1 MNFPLFVA
9 RRIRK
14 TQDTSF
20 SKTVTY
26 VGIGT
31 VAVGTAII
39 LVSFAIL
46 FGFKSTIED
55 KLTNFSGDARISQIS
70 GNHSLSEIPLVRNRA
85 WEAQTLKRPEID
97 HIQAHVQRPGI
108 IVGKDGLAGIVVK
121 GIGKDLPV
129 KQLEKNI
136 ISGSGSINGP
146 QEVIL
151 SKTLAKQLKVKTNN
165 SLIIYFLSA
174 PERPRKVKIKGIY
187 ETGLEEI
194 DKIFVL
200 ADRDWVQK
208 MNGWT
213 ADSLGTYEIF
223 FKENQNL
230 EAKTNALAKSMPP
243 EWRIQPV
250 TEIYPALFD
259 WMSML
264 DKNIV
269 IFISLLFVVACFN
282 LIATLWVLIMERVPM
297 VGLLK
302 SMGASASQIR
312 RIFWWNGLF
321 ILVRGLLIGN
331 GIAFLFCYLQSS
343 YQLIPLDPESYFM
356 TSVPIEWDG
365 TTWGMVN
372 GLTILLVSLMM
383 SIPTLLI
390 TKIEPNEAL
399 NFKN

>member
-1 MNFPLFVA
+1 MNFPLFIA

-14 TQDTSF
+14 TKDTSF

-31 VAVGTAII
+31 IAVGTAII
-39 LVSFAIL
+39 LVAFAIL
-46 FGFKSTIED
+46 FGFKSAIQE
-55 KLTNFSGDARISQIS
+55 KLTSFSGEARISQIS
-70 GNHSLSEIPLVRNRA
+70 GNRSLSESPLARNLE
-85 WEAQTLKRPEID
+85 WEAATVKRPEID

-121 GIGKDLPV
+121 GIGKDLPA
-129 KQLEKNI
+129 KQLQQNI
-136 ISGSGSINGP
+136 IDGSAHLAGP

-151 SKTLAKQLKVKTNN
+151 SAALAKQLKVKKNG
-165 SLIIYFLSA
+165 SLILYFLSA

-187 ETGLEEI
+187 ETGLEEL

-213 ADSLGTYEIF
+213 ADSLGTYEVY
-223 FKENQNL
+223 FKSKQNV
-230 EAKTNALAKSMPP
+230 EAKTEALGKTMPP

-259 WMSML
+259 WMTML
-264 DKNIV
+264 DRNIV

-302 SMGASASQIR
+302 SMGASAAQIR

-331 GIAFLFCYLQSS
+331 AIAFLFCYIQST
-343 YQLIPLDPESYFM
+343 YHLIPLDPESYYM
-356 TSVPIEWDG
+356 SSVPIQWDAA
-365 TTWGMVN
+365 TWGIVN
-372 GLTILLVSLMM
+372 ALTITLVGFMM
-383 SIPTLLI
+383 SSPTLLI
-390 TKIEPNEAL
+390 TRIEPNEAL

>member
-39 LVSFAIL
+39 LVAFAIL
-46 FGFKSTIED
+46 FGFKSTIRE
-55 KLTNFSGDARISQIS
+55 KLISFSGDARINQIS
-70 GNHSLSEIPLVRNRA
+70 GNRSLAESPLARNLQ
-85 WEAQTLKRPEID
+85 WEAATVKRPEID

-108 IVGKDGLAGIVVK
+108 IVSKDGLAGIVVK
-121 GIGKDLPV
+121 GIGKDLPM
-129 KQLEKNI
+129 KQLQQNI
-136 ISGSGSINGP
+136 LQGSSRIKGP

-151 SKTLAKQLKVKTNN
+151 SAALAKQLKVKTNG
-165 SLIIYFLSA
+165 SLILYFLSA
-174 PERPRKVKIKGIY
+174 PERPRKVKVSGIY
-187 ETGLEEI
+187 ETGLEEL
-194 DKIFVL
+194 DKIFIL

-213 ADSLGTYEIF
+213 ADSLGTYEVY
-223 FKENQNL
+223 FKSKQNV
-230 EAKTNALAKSMPP
+230 EAKTEALGKTMPP

-259 WMSML
+259 WMTML
-264 DKNIV
+264 DRNIV

-302 SMGASASQIR
+302 SMGASAAQIR

-331 GIAFLFCYLQSS
+331 AIAFLFCYIQST
-343 YQLIPLDPESYFM
+343 YHLIPLDPESYYM
-356 TSVPIEWDG
+356 SSVPIQWDAA
-365 TTWGMVN
+365 TWGIVN
-372 GLTILLVSLMM
+372 ALTITLVGFMM

-390 TKIEPNEAL
+390 TRIEPNEAL

>member
-39 LVSFAIL
+39 LVAFAIL
-46 FGFKSTIED
+46 FGFKSTIRE
-55 KLTNFSGDARISQIS
+55 KLTSFSGDARINQIS
-70 GNHSLSEIPLVRNRA
+70 GNRSLAESPLARNLQ
-85 WEAQTLKRPEID
+85 WEAATVKRPEID

-108 IVGKDGLAGIVVK
+108 IVSKDGLAGIVVK
-121 GIGKDLPV
+121 GIGKDLPM
-129 KQLEKNI
+129 KQLQQNI
-136 ISGSGSINGP
+136 LQGSSRIKGP

-151 SKTLAKQLKVKTNN
+151 STALAKQLKVKTNG
-165 SLIIYFLSA
+165 SLILYFLSA
-174 PERPRKVKIKGIY
+174 PERPRKVKVSGIY
-187 ETGLEEI
+187 ETGLEEL
-194 DKIFVL
+194 DKIFIL

-213 ADSLGTYEIF
+213 ADSLGSYEVY
-223 FKENQNL
+223 FKSKQNV
-230 EAKTNALAKSMPP
+230 EAKTEALGKTMPP

-259 WMSML
+259 WMTML
-264 DKNIV
+264 DRNIV

-302 SMGASASQIR
+302 SMGASAAQIR

-331 GIAFLFCYLQSS
+331 AIAFLFCYIQST
-343 YQLIPLDPESYFM
+343 YHLIPLDPESYYM
-356 TSVPIEWDG
+356 SSVPIQWDAA
-365 TTWGMVN
+365 TWGIVN
-372 GLTILLVSLMM
+372 ALTITLVGFMM

-390 TKIEPNEAL
+390 TRIEPNEAL

>member
-1 MNFPLFVA
+1 MNFPLFIA

-14 TQDTSF
+14 TKDTSF

-31 VAVGTAII
+31 IAVGTAII
-39 LVSFAIL
+39 LVAFAIL
-46 FGFKSTIED
+46 FGFKSAIQE
-55 KLTNFSGDARISQIS
+55 KLTSFSGEARISQIS
-70 GNHSLSEIPLVRNRA
+70 GNRSLSESPLARNLE
-85 WEAQTLKRPEID
+85 WEAATVKRPEID

-121 GIGKDLPV
+121 GIGKDLPA
-129 KQLEKNI
+129 KQLQQNI
-136 ISGSGSINGP
+136 IDGSSHLAGP

-151 SKTLAKQLKVKTNN
+151 SAALAKQLKVKKNG
-165 SLIIYFLSA
+165 SLILYFLSA

-187 ETGLEEI
+187 ETGLEEL

-213 ADSLGTYEIF
+213 ADSLGTYEVY
-223 FKENQNL
+223 FKSKQNV
-230 EAKTNALAKSMPP
+230 EAKTEALGKTMPP

-259 WMSML
+259 WMTML
-264 DKNIV
+264 DRNIV

-302 SMGASASQIR
+302 SMGASAAQIR

-331 GIAFLFCYLQSS
+331 AIAFLFCYIQST
-343 YQLIPLDPESYFM
+343 YHLIPLDPESYYM
-356 TSVPIEWDG
+356 SSVPIQWDAA
-365 TTWGMVN
+365 TWGIVN
-372 GLTILLVSLMM
+372 ALTITLVGFMM

-390 TKIEPNEAL
+390 TRIEPNEAL

>member
-55 KLTNFSGDARISQIS
+55 KLTSFSGDARISQIS
-70 GNHSLSEIPLVRNRA
+70 GNHSFTEIPLVRNRT

-97 HIQAHVQRPGI
+97 HIQAHIQRPGI
-108 IVGKDGLAGIVVK
+108 IVGKDGLAGIIVK
-121 GIGKDLPV
+121 GIGKDLPI

-136 ISGSGSINGP
+136 IGGSPIINGP
-146 QEVIL
+146 QEIII
-151 SKTLAKQLKVKTNN
+151 SKTLAKQLKVKTTN
-165 SLIIYFLSA
+165 SLILYFLSA

-187 ETGLEEI
+187 ETGLEEL
-194 DKIFVL
+194 DKIIVL

-223 FKENQNL
+223 FKEKQNL
-230 EAKTNALAKSMPP
+230 QAKTNALAKTMPP
-243 EWRIQPV
+243 EWSIKPV
-250 TEIYPALFD
+250 TEIYPGLFE
-259 WMSML
+259 WMTML
-264 DKNIV
+264 DRNIV

-302 SMGASASQIR
+302 SMGASAAQIR

-321 ILVRGLLIGN
+321 ILVRGLIIGN

-356 TSVPIEWDG
+356 ASVPIEWDAA
-365 TTWGMVN
+365 TWGIVN
-372 GLTILLVSLMM
+372 GLTILLVSFMM

>member
-39 LVSFAIL
+39 LVAFAIL

-55 KLTNFSGDARISQIS
+55 KLTSFSGDARISQIS
-70 GNHSLSEIPLVRNRA
+70 GNHSLSEIPMARNRP
-85 WEAQTLKRPEID
+85 WEAQTLQRPEID

-136 ISGSGSINGP
+136 ISGSAAINGP
-146 QEVIL
+146 QEVIV

-187 ETGLEEI
+187 ETGLEEL

-230 EAKTNALAKSMPP
+230 EAQTNALAKTMPP

-282 LIATLWVLIMERVPM
+282 LIATLWVLIMERVP
-297 VGLLK
+297 
-302 SMGASASQIR
+302 
-312 RIFWWNGLF
+312 WW
-321 ILVRGLLIGN
+321 V
-331 GIAFLFCYLQSS
+331 Y
-343 YQLIPLDPESYFM
+343 
-356 TSVPIEWDG
+356 
-365 TTWGMVN
+365 
-372 GLTILLVSLMM
+372 
-383 SIPTLLI
+383 
-390 TKIEPNEAL
+390 
-399 NFKN
+399 

>member
-39 LVSFAIL
+39 LVAFAIL
-46 FGFKSTIED
+46 FGFKSTIRE
-55 KLTNFSGDARISQIS
+55 KLISFSGDARINQIS
-70 GNHSLSEIPLVRNRA
+70 GNRSLAESPLARNLQ
-85 WEAQTLKRPEID
+85 WEAATVKRPEID

-129 KQLEKNI
+129 KQLQQNI
-136 ISGSGSINGP
+136 LHGSSRIAGP

-151 SKTLAKQLKVKTNN
+151 SAALAKQLKVQTNG
-165 SLIIYFLSA
+165 SLILYFLSA
-174 PERPRKVKIKGIY
+174 PERPRKVKVSGIY
-187 ETGLEEI
+187 ETGLEEL
-194 DKIFVL
+194 DKIFIL

-213 ADSLGTYEIF
+213 ADSLGTYEVY
-223 FKENQNL
+223 FKSKQNV
-230 EAKTNALAKSMPP
+230 EANTEALGKTMPP

-259 WMSML
+259 WMTML
-264 DKNIV
+264 DRNIV

-302 SMGASASQIR
+302 SMGASTAQIR

-331 GIAFLFCYLQSS
+331 ATAFLFCYIQST
-343 YQLIPLDPESYFM
+343 YHLIPLDPESYYM
-356 TSVPIEWDG
+356 SSVPIQWDVA
-365 TTWGMVN
+365 TWGIVN
-372 GLTILLVSLMM
+372 ALTILLVSFMM

-390 TKIEPNEAL
+390 TRIEPYEAL